1 MPSTDPL
8 RTTVLL
14 VSNSTGQTGRGR
26 VLIYQ
31 LIFITQL
38 PASASFGSIITFPF
52 PERGRCVLLTYVCGF
67 CGQVPAKALA
77 GLMGGL
83 EFAKGAW
90 QHSGVINESLLRKK
104 WGRDK

>member
-1 MPSTDPL
+1 M
-8 RTTVLL
+8 
-14 VSNSTGQTGRGR
+14 
-26 VLIYQ
+26 
-31 LIFITQL
+31 
-38 PASASFGSIITFPF
+38 
-52 PERGRCVLLTYVCGF
+52 LLTYVCGF

-77 GLMGGL
+77 GLMGRL